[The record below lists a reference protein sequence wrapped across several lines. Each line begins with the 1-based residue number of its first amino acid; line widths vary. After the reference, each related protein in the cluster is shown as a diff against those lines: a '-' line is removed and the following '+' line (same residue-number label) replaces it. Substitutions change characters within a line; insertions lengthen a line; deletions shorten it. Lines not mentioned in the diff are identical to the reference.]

1 MRPMTA
7 CVTGVA
13 GLSQVF
19 HSWPGGRTDMLRAL
33 HRGNHARAISIHDPD
48 L

>member
-1 MRPMTA
+1 MPLMTA

-13 GLSQVF
+13 GLSQAF
-19 HSWPGGRTDMLRAL
+19 HSSSGRRTDMLRAL
-33 HRGNHARAISIHDPD
+33 DRGNHARAISIHGPD